1 MSIRGRR
8 VLEVV
13 TEYPELIPV
22 ARASL
27 KFQCEPMGDGGQKC
41 CTGLSCRLELAG

>member
-1 MSIRGRR
+1 

-27 KFQCEPMGDGGQKC
+27 KFQCEPMEMEDK
-41 CTGLSCRLELAG
+41 SAVRDYLAAWSWPV